1 MAKLQLV
8 SLVLSVASFLIPLS
22 FGYKKRFTLL
32 WAFIFTS
39 FFFDILLIALKWLFH
54 CSLFPAAN
62 TYVLIEF
69 LLLSSYYNKAINT
82 KSRTL
87 PIITVALALLYI
99 AHTFYNGITVRN
111 GTGTAFFYIL
121 YVIYALLGF
130 YTISQKHQY
139 EKVTSSGF
147 FWVNVAILLGS
158 SGRVILF
165 LFEDYL
171 GTHQLGALAKLWL
184 IYKFFNVLI
193 NILFAIA
200 LTRRY
205 E

>member
-1 MAKLQLV
+1 MKNLQIV
-8 SLVLSVASFLIPLS
+8 SLAISIMSFLIPLIA
-22 FGYKKRFTLL
+22 GYKKRHSLL
-32 WAFIFTS
+32 WILILTS
-39 FFFDILLIALKWLFH
+39 FGFDIVMLIAKLAFH
-54 CSLFPAAN
+54 FNLYPIAN
-62 TYVLIEF
+62 AYFLVEF
-69 LLLSSYYNKAINT
+69 LLLSFYYNKAIG
-82 KSRTL
+82 KLRFF
-87 PIITVALALLYI
+87 PFTVIALAILYTI
-99 AHTFYNGITVRN
+99 HTFYVGIAVRN
-111 GTGTAFFYIL
+111 GTGTAFFYVL
-121 YVIYALLGF
+121 YVVYALFGF

-171 GTHQLGALAKLWL
+171 GAHQLSALAKLWL